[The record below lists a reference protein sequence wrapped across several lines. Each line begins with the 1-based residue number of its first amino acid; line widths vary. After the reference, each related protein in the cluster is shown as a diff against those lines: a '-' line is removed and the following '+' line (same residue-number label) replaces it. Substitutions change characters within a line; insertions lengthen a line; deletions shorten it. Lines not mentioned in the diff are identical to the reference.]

1 MIKNNTVFIFVFMT
15 KSEHIKYWTTSSA
28 QSWQASQH
36 LFEKGDFVECLFFA
50 HLCLEKILKAHWVNS
65 NQSDIPPRIHNLRV
79 LAQQTNLQLDAAQI
93 IFLEQMNTFQ
103 MEGRYPDYNFKI
115 YQAFKQPQTALIL
128 KQVENIYQWLL
139 NSLP

>member
-1 MIKNNTVFIFVFMT
+1 VGTVLFLIKQ
-15 KSEHIKYWTTSSA
+15 Y
-28 QSWQASQH
+28 
-36 LFEKGDFVECLFFA
+36 CLY
-50 HLCLEKILKAHWVNS
+50 LYLK
-65 NQSDIPPRIHNLRV
+65 
-79 LAQQTNLQLDAAQI
+79 LDAAQI